1 MATRLKPVDV
11 VTVGV
16 GWAGS
21 ILGKELA
28 QAGLKV
34 VGLERGDNR
43 TQADFALPQ
52 THDQYKYDRQLEL
65 FEQTSRSTLTF
76 RNDYREVA
84 RPMRRH
90 GPFPWGQGVGGA
102 GFHWAGWTWRH
113 HPWDFKTKKMTTER

>member
-43 TQADFALPQ
+43 SQADFALPQ

-65 FEQTSRSTLTF
+65 FEQPSRSTLAF
-76 RNDYREVA
+76 RKGYREVA
-84 RPMRRH
+84 RPIRPD
-90 GPFPWGQGVGGA
+90 GPSTCRQAGVRA
-102 GFHWAGWTWRH
+102 AFQC
-113 HPWDFKTKKMTTER
+113 P

>member
-65 FEQTSRSTLTF
+65 FEQTSRSTMTF
-76 RNDYREVA
+76 RNDYSEVE
-84 RPMRRH
+84 RTMRRH
-90 GPFPWGQGVGGA
+90 GPYPWDHGVSVA
-102 GFHWAGWTWRH
+102 GVHSAGWSWRQNH
-113 HPWDFKTKKMTTER
+113 WVL

>member
-76 RNDYREVA
+76 RNDSVEREVCSDRKSTRLNSSHLVISYA
-84 RPMRRH
+84 V
-90 GPFPWGQGVGGA
+90 FCL
-102 GFHWAGWTWRH
+102 
-113 HPWDFKTKKMTTER
+113 K